1 MTVDWF
7 GVRKGVRWTPSRA
20 GERLAD
26 RLAGGGPVGVML
38 HHAVTDDG
46 ELAAVAE
53 LVSVLAGHGAAELT
67 TLLDVASAAET
78 R

>member
-1 MTVDWF
+1 
-7 GVRKGVRWTPSRA
+7 
-20 GERLAD
+20 
-26 RLAGGGPVGVML
+26 ML